1 MSTKRTVLESLTKQ
15 RLVELAYAF
24 EVDFGPTTLSKDELV
39 DELARLRRTKLGEL
53 LPELSRDELKSACA
67 WLDLDVSGREKQ
79 VLIDRILGPGDGH
92 VDISP
97 DAESRARPNGPVT
110 TKRSGPARA
119 DNQIQVKSAVVKPKR
134 GKRRKMSASDEAT
147 LSDGDS
153 RAAVTTGAADGNG
166 ALTLQKLESHLWAA
180 ADILRGSIDSSDYKH
195 YIFGLLFFK
204 RLCDVWEEE
213 YEERLAEYDDK
224 ELAADPDE
232 HRFDIPEGHS
242 WTDVRKHTT
251 NIGEHLNAAFH
262 AIEDANQRLQGVFQD
277 VDFNNKERFPDTILE
292 QLVQHFEKYRLRRAD
307 VDGDL
312 LGNAYEYLI
321 AQFAD
326 DAGKKGGEFYTPR
339 MVVRLIVECL
349 KPAEGMTVYDPTC
362 GSGGML
368 LETVHYLERNGEN
381 PRSLTLYGQEMNLN
395 TWAICQMNLF
405 LHDLDDAFIERGDT
419 LRDPKHL
426 AGGGLMTFD
435 RVLANPPFSLK
446 VWGHEEWKAGD
457 KFGRDTYGL
466 PPKSYGD
473 LAFVQH
479 MVASLNANGML
490 GVVLP
495 HGILFRGGAE
505 GKIREG
511 MLRDDL
517 VEAVIGLAPNLFYG
531 TGIPACILICN
542 RNKPT
547 DRQGKVLFVHGA
559 EEMVE
564 GKNQNTLSEEN
575 VDRLATAFNDYED
588 VPKSS
593 RVVDLD
599 EIAKNDYNL
608 NIARYV
614 DTADEEEQIDVAAEL
629 VKLNEL
635 REQRDQAEDKML
647 GFMAELGYDA

>member
-1 MSTKRTVLESLTKQ
+1 MSAKRTVLESLTKQ
-15 RLVELAYAF
+15 RLVELARAF
-24 EVDFGPTTLSKDELV
+24 EVDCSPARLSKDELL
-39 DELARLRRTKLGEL
+39 DELARLRRTKLEEL
-53 LPELSRDELKSACA
+53 LPELSRDELKGACEA
-67 WLDLDVSGREKQ
+67 LGLDASGREKQ
-79 VLIDRILGPGDGH
+79 IIIDRILGDGDGQ
-92 VDISP
+92 
-97 DAESRARPNGPVT
+97 AGATGRKAKASRGR
-110 TKRSGPARA
+110 RA
-119 DNQIQVKSAVVKPKR
+119 
-134 GKRRKMSASDEAT
+134 KMSVSDEAT
-147 LSDGDS
+147 LFDEDS
-153 RAAVTTGAADGNG
+153 GAGVPAAAGNG
-166 ALTLQKLESHLWAA
+166 NGNGPLTLQKLESHLWGA

-213 YEERLAEYDDK
+213 YEQRLAEYGDK
-224 ELAADPDE
+224 ELAADPEE
-232 HRFDIPEGHS
+232 HRFDIPKDRS
-242 WTDVRKHTT
+242 WKDVRKHTT

-262 AIEDANQRLQGVFQD
+262 AIEDANHRLQGVFQD

-292 QLVQHFEKYRLRRAD
+292 QLLQHFEKHRLRRAD
-307 VDGDL
+307 VDGDV

-326 DAGKKGGEFYTPR
+326 DAGKKGGEFYTPK

-349 KPAEGMTVYDPTC
+349 RPQESMTIYDPTC

-368 LETVHYLERNGEN
+368 LQCVHYLERQGKN
-381 PRSLTLYGQEMNLN
+381 PKSLTLYGQEKNLN

-405 LHDLDDAFIERGDT
+405 LHDLDDAFVERGDT

-426 AGGGLMTFD
+426 LGETSKGLMTFD
-435 RVLANPPFSLK
+435 RVLANPPFSLSA
-446 VWGHEEWKAGD
+446 WGHEEWKAGD
-457 KFGRDTYGL
+457 KFGRDKYGV

-479 MVASLNANGML
+479 MVASLNSKGML

-511 MLRDDL
+511 MLKDDL

-542 RNKPT
+542 RNKPKGHK
-547 DRQGKVLFVHGA
+547 GKVLFVHGA

-564 GKNQNTLSEEN
+564 GKNQNTLSQEN
-575 VDRLATAFNDYED
+575 VDRLAKAFHDYKDE
-588 VPKSS
+588 PKFS
-593 RVVDLD
+593 RVVDLE
-599 EIAKNDYNL
+599 EIEKNDFNL

-629 VKLNEL
+629 KKLDDL
-635 REQRDQAEDKML
+635 RKKRDEAEAKML
-647 GFMAELGYDA
+647 GFMKELGYDA